1 MMLSD
6 IKLEQ
11 LLNHLNSCESSFIE
25 AVRLHCRRVLIDRG
39 WMVRA
44 DELDEGIEFITDEL
58 MDEEDNEAELELVE
72 YYDNH
77 EELGEPEDME
87 GM

>member
-1 MMLSD
+1 
-6 IKLEQ
+6 
-11 LLNHLNSCESSFIE
+11 
-25 AVRLHCRRVLIDRG
+25 
-39 WMVRA
+39 
-44 DELDEGIEFITDEL
+44 